1 MRRTDI
7 DPRVFGDRVG
17 YQQAVLVEQPRRWL
31 FVSGH
36 EARADDGSIAH
47 PGDLRAQVRLT
58 FQRLRETLGKA
69 EFTLADVVQIRLFTV
84 DLPGLTACYDAVT
97 AELAAGDCRPTSL
110 LAGVDALS
118 DPAMLLEVEAIAVQ

>member
-7 DPRVFGDRVG
+7 DPRVSGDRVG

-47 PGDLRAQVRLT
+47 PGDLRVQVRLT

-69 EFTLADVVQIRLFTV
+69 GFRLV
-84 DLPGLTACYDAVT
+84 PPAQGRSAR
-97 AELAAGDCRPTSL
+97 AGGMAR
-110 LAGVDALS
+110 AGGRA
-118 DPAMLLEVEAIAVQ
+118 